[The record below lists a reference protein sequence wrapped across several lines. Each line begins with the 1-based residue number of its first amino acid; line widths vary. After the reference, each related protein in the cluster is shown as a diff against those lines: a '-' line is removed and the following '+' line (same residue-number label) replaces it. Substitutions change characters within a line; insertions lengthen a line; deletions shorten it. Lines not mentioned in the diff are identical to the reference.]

1 MQQTK
6 LQTKAHAERLYFT
19 FQKDLMSLVMS
30 SYRYFLASVTW
41 FVLDFVSFSLW
52 MTTCMNR
59 NVELSS
65 PGWTHFHFFFKIYV
79 WIHIGL
85 FPLEALLLLSHWN
98 VNPWMK
104 TYRTFR
110 ERMWWRL
117 VSSLSQIE
125 LFIFKVTKVTC
136 TTQISFICRLHAVL
150 IFLHLKLKTNK
161 QKR

>member
-1 MQQTK
+1 MMHVQVEVVSKKYTVLSYYIFRKHIILHKTDRMKEPHGPFPHCPSEAFMLSVLVSEQGNVSDVLQEFQKFKQRCTQPSCSFRRWTEQKAKMQQTK

-65 PGWTHFHFFFKIYV
+65 PG
-79 WIHIGL
+79 
-85 FPLEALLLLSHWN
+85 
-98 VNPWMK
+98 
-104 TYRTFR
+104 
-110 ERMWWRL
+110 
-117 VSSLSQIE
+117 
-125 LFIFKVTKVTC
+125 
-136 TTQISFICRLHAVL
+136 
-150 IFLHLKLKTNK
+150 
-161 QKR
+161 